1 MVSLSSGNMTGV
13 PGGIVIRDEDGQ
25 VLGAIGVSGSM
36 DENKDEEI
44 AKAAVSWWNYQYTE

>member
-1 MVSLSSGNMTGV
+1 MINLSSVNMTGV

-36 DENKDEEI
+36 NENKDEEI
-44 AKAAVSWWNYQYTE
+44 AKVGVSGWN

>member
-1 MVSLSSGNMTGV
+1 MVSMSSGKMTGV

-44 AKAAVSWWNYQYTE
+44 AKAAVSWWNY